1 MISIVTAYYNRKDL
15 FRRTLK
21 SISQSVVKDLEVVVV
36 DDGSSHEHRLESLFE
51 EFPFLKIMRLEA
63 GDKWYTNPCVPFN
76 VGIKAASGDI
86 VILQNPE
93 CFHSGDILSYV
104 DKNLTQNDYFAFST
118 YALTQQQ
125 TQQLGNLNYDNII
138 EESKK
143 IAMPYHTR
151 VYYQEGIPGWYN
163 HTLYRPAAYHFC
175 SAIYRNKLNE
185 LNGFDERFAK
195 GISYDDDDFI
205 TRVRRN
211 KMNVKIIDE
220 LTAYHQYHGGMS
232 YEYPNAGQ
240 LHAANKHL
248 FFNVTSKENKVY
260 ADNNLIIRG

>member
-118 YALTQQQ
+118 YALIQ
-125 TQQLGNLNYDNII
+125 
-138 EESKK
+138 
-143 IAMPYHTR
+143 
-151 VYYQEGIPGWYN
+151 
-163 HTLYRPAAYHFC
+163 
-175 SAIYRNKLNE
+175 
-185 LNGFDERFAK
+185 
-195 GISYDDDDFI
+195 
-205 TRVRRN
+205 
-211 KMNVKIIDE
+211 
-220 LTAYHQYHGGMS
+220 
-232 YEYPNAGQ
+232 
-240 LHAANKHL
+240 
-248 FFNVTSKENKVY
+248 
-260 ADNNLIIRG
+260 